1 MAGESAIIK
10 PMDIRIFLLPY
21 DSAHRNDRMGAG
33 PQYWLDHG
41 LEGLLRSGGHTVNT
55 CIVEAQN
62 DFPTEI
68 KTSFDLYRSLA
79 AQIQQDC
86 ASGQFPLVL
95 SGNCGAALGGINGL
109 HGLTTDDIGVVWF
122 DAHGDFNIPDTTR
135 SGFLDGMGLATAAG
149 LGWKTLAKTLPGF
162 RPVPA
167 SHILHVG
174 GRDLDPAEERLF
186 AEHGVGLV
194 TGPQVRENGI
204 QGALQPAVDQLRSRV
219 REIYLHFDVD
229 VLDPA
234 ETPANNFPAPGGLYP
249 EEAAQAF
256 RMLREAF
263 TIRGMGIAS
272 FDPKVDTQRKTLQ
285 AVLGI
290 VGEGI
295 G

>member
-1 MAGESAIIK
+1 
-10 PMDIRIFLLPY
+10 MDIRIFLLPY

-33 PQYWLDHG
+33 PQYWLDNG
-41 LEGLLRSGGHTVNT
+41 LEGLLRSRGHTVDS
-55 CIVEAQN
+55 CIIEAES

-68 KTSFDLYRSLA
+68 KTSFELYRSLA

-86 ASGQFPLVL
+86 AGGQFPLVL

-109 HGLTTDDIGVVWF
+109 HGVTADDVGVVWF
-122 DAHGDFNIPDTTR
+122 DAHGDFNIPDSTR

-149 LGWKTLAKTLPGF
+149 LGWKTLAQTLPGF

-194 TGPQVRENGI
+194 TGPQVREQGI
-204 QGALQPAVDQLRSRV
+204 QVALQPAVDALRSRV
-219 REIYLHFDVD
+219 QEIYLHFDVD

-234 ETPANNFPAPGGLYP
+234 ETPANPFPAPGGLYP
-249 EEAAQAF
+249 QEAAQAI

-272 FDPKVDTQRKTLQ
+272 FDPKVDAQRKTLQ
-285 AVLGI
+285 AVMGLIEDAMG
-290 VGEGI
+290 
-295 G
+295 